1 MIDSDDARKIM
12 KEIGPPPL
20 PDPDDISDRYFE
32 LIYAVGEKHP
42 AMTDENKK
50 LLTKENL
57 DLFASRNEWK
67 RITASPCGSHPRSDT
82 RPGCP
87 HATLP
92 KQSPAGCIRRRC
104 AGTGRQRTN

>member
-42 AMTDENKK
+42 GETRHQTALRYIKQAKIASGENGC
-50 LLTKENL
+50 KE
-57 DLFASRNEWK
+57 A
-67 RITASPCGSHPRSDT
+67 
-82 RPGCP
+82 
-87 HATLP
+87 
-92 KQSPAGCIRRRC
+92 
-104 AGTGRQRTN
+104 